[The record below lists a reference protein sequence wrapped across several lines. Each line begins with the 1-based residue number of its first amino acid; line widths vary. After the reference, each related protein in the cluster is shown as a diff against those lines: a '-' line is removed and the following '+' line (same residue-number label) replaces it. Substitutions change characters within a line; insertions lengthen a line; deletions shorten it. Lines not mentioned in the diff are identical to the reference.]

1 MSLSLVLLGLIWAIS
16 VGSLIVVVWT
26 LSEWALAMWE
36 DDTKT
41 RRFAAL
47 SSPLLVLQFLK
58 SRWRAMAFVFQ
69 GPAIIQAAYEQ
80 SNGAPFFVE
89 TPSNTIVLVSD
100 WDRIKEIN
108 AAPEGTLSLLAA
120 AKDLLQPKNTMS
132 GFDWNVT
139 RGSDGAPL
147 QMTLRSRLVGYLP
160 VLLPD
165 IRRDLAAFIDQRIGS
180 LPTMKSGEAQGPI
193 FPIILEAVAR
203 SNARAF
209 FGSELSQNQEFLIA
223 SIKTIEQTLIMAEIL
238 RVVPTFLLPYV
249 GQFLSNRLNASKIMN
264 AALTDLVAQRFQ
276 DRDLRNR
283 GHNTPKYDDCIQW
296 IMDHC
301 PKHRP
306 WGVTRIVHELIAV
319 WFGSVHIASTTAC
332 AAVFDLCDHPDLVD
346 ILRQEIEH
354 TGWAKFDESS
364 GQILPLMDSFMKES
378 ARLNPIE
385 SVSTRRK
392 VLKPF
397 HFSDGTT
404 VQPGDWICSAPGA
417 MNRNPA
423 VWSEPDEFY
432 PFRFVSQE
440 AFQDAKT
447 YLKDQSCTS
456 ALPLSSDQFKIP
468 EAGKATP
475 YTDISDWQQWGTGK
489 GSCTGRWYASA
500 ALKVIIGLL
509 IMEYDFTLV
518 DPAAERYFSWR
529 TFKYPYASTHVA
541 IRPRENVWMKGH
553 RESCNHSL

>member
-1 MSLSLVLLGLIWAIS
+1 MSFSSALPVLIWAVS
-16 VGSLIVVVWT
+16 FGGLVLVVWA
-26 LSEWALAMWE
+26 LSEWALGVWK
-36 DDTKT
+36 DDIET
-41 RRFAAL
+41 RRRAAL
-47 SSPLLVLQFLK
+47 FSLPRALRLLK
-58 SRWRAMAFVFQ
+58 SRLKAVAFVFQ
-69 GPAIIQAAYEQ
+69 GPAIIQAAYQQ
-80 SNGAPFFVE
+80 SNGAPFSVK
-89 TPSNTIVLVSD
+89 TPSNTIVLISD
-100 WDRIKEIN
+100 WHRIKEIN

-120 AKDLLQPKNTMS
+120 AKDILQPKHTMS
-132 GFDWNVT
+132 GFDWNDT

-160 VLLPD
+160 ILLPE
-165 IRRDLAAFIDQRIGS
+165 IRRDLAAFIDKRTGS
-180 LPTMKSGEAQGPI
+180 LPRNKLGEMQGPI

-209 FGSELSQNQEFLIA
+209 FGPELSQNQEFLIV

-238 RVVPTFLLPYV
+238 RMVPGFLSPYL
-249 GQFLSNRLNASKIMN
+249 GQFLSNHLNANKIMN
-264 AALTDLVAQRFQ
+264 ATLTELVAQRFL
-276 DRDLRNR
+276 DRDLRKR
-283 GHNTPKYDDCIQW
+283 GQNIPEYNDCIQW

-301 PKHRP
+301 PKHKP

-354 TGWAKFDESS
+354 TGWLEFDKSG

-392 VLKPF
+392 VLRPF

-404 VQPGDWICSAPGA
+404 VQPGDYICSAPGG
-417 MNRNPA
+417 MNRDPA
-423 VWSEPDEFY
+423 VWCEPDEFY
-432 PFRFVSQE
+432 PFRFVSPQ
-440 AFQDAKT
+440 AYKHANTYMKDAPRA
-447 YLKDQSCTS
+447 S
-456 ALPLSSDQFKIP
+456 AMPLSGDRYKIP
-468 EAGKATP
+468 EAGKATL

-509 IMEYDFTLV
+509 VMKYDIALV

-529 TFKYPYASTHVA
+529 TFKYPYASTHVT
-541 IRPRENVWMKGH
+541 IRPNDKFSQKGP
-553 RESCNHSL
+553 SDSDSP